1 MKQTLKLFLNG
12 ITTEDRFF
20 YALKFPVIFN
30 QKKSILMPLFFSINS
45 TLDVVGLK
53 YLARKMLN
61 NF

>member
-20 YALKFPVIFN
+20 NALKFPVIFN
-30 QKKSILMPLFFSINS
+30 QKKSILTPLFFSNS
-45 TLDVVGLK
+45 PLDVVGLK